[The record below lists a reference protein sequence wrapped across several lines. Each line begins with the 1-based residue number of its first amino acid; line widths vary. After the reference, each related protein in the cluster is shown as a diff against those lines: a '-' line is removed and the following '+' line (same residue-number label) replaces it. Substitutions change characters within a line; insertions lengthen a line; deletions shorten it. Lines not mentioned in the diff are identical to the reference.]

1 MSSNSDIDNEKERKK
16 PKLPRITVS
25 LDEFDELLI
34 SKLVGYEGQNKSEV
48 IRTILKKWIGANTD
62 IIQNT
67 YGIKFSDIRREL
79 QLEVIEEEKEQV
91 IERLIH
97 LFKRMR
103 KFEISKLADK
113 MEIPYDTLID
123 IITDY
128 GDELEVKGLNLEIDG
143 NYIVKLE

>member
-1 MSSNSDIDNEKERKK
+1 MSSNSDIDTEKERKK

-67 YGIKFSDIRREL
+67 YGINFSDIRREL
-79 QLEVIEEEKEQV
+79 QIEVIEEEKEQV

-97 LFKRMR
+97 LFKRIR
-103 KFEISKLADK
+103 RFEISKLADK

-128 GDELEVKGLNLEIDG
+128 GDELEAKGLNLEIDG
-143 NYIVKLE
+143 NYVVKLE